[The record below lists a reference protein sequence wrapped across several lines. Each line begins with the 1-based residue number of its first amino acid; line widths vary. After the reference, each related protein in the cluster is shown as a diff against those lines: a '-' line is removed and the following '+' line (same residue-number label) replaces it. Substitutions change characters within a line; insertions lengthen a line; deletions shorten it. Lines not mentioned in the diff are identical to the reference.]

1 MKLLDITQTYEAG
14 MRHYPSIPDFQLEW
28 VRHYDKGSGMALS
41 RFTVTSHL
49 GTHIDAPYHFLS
61 NGARTID
68 LSLDALCGPAQVVD
82 VRGVP
87 RITRDV
93 LAGCDIHTPRLIFL
107 TDNTRLLKESD
118 SVENVSFTPDAC
130 DYLRKAGVRLVGID
144 YFSVDPKGDKSRSA
158 HLPLLSSGIIIL
170 EAVQLDGVVPGDYE
184 LWCLPLKIA
193 EAEGAPCRAVLQ
205 TKEEFPV

>member
-68 LSLDALCGPAQVVD
+68 LSLDALCGRP
-82 VRGVP
+82 GS
-87 RITRDV
+87 
-93 LAGCDIHTPRLIFL
+93 GCPWSTP
-107 TDNTRLLKESD
+107 
-118 SVENVSFTPDAC
+118 
-130 DYLRKAGVRLVGID
+130 Y
-144 YFSVDPKGDKSRSA
+144 Y
-158 HLPLLSSGIIIL
+158 
-170 EAVQLDGVVPGDYE
+170 PGCTGG
-184 LWCLPLKIA
+184 L
-193 EAEGAPCRAVLQ
+193 
-205 TKEEFPV
+205 

>member
-82 VRGVP
+82 VRVVP

-118 SVENVSFTPDAC
+118 SFENVSFTPDAC

-184 LWCLPLKIA
+184 LWYLPLKIA